1 MYIHKVYEYVPYTY
15 NWVQYALITIIEDE
29 IVVDHRSRKLLNAG
43 CPCACHPLC
52 VYIHCMH
59 MCAYVY
65 ILYNYIIDDLERIHH
80 PFIVEHPPAMKGL
93 KKHRFILTAAASLI
107 VKT

>member
-1 MYIHKVYEYVPYTY
+1 MHVYIIVRIYIYTY
-15 NWVQYALITIIEDE
+15 
-29 IVVDHRSRKLLNAG
+29 
-43 CPCACHPLC
+43 
-52 VYIHCMH
+52 VYIYCIYICV
-59 MCAYVY
+59 CAYVY